1 MEIKIEGKKLHIVM
15 DINESTPLSKSGK
28 SRIVATTS
36 GIVATPTVYKN
47 KPLKVGINCFI
58 DLE

>member
-15 DINESTPLSKSGK
+15 DINEATPLSKSGK
-28 SRIVATTS
+28 SRIVSTS
-36 GIVATPTVYKN
+36 NGIVATSTVYKN
-47 KPLKVGINCFI
+47 KPLKVGINAFI